1 MATPEKPELSAIDIL
16 RNAANLKPMR
26 KMVELN
32 NGSVL
37 EFWHTP
43 LTAAER
49 AKVNKEVA
57 SDEPGEFIM
66 QLLIAKATNESGE
79 KLFSRGHI
87 ASLRR
92 EVREEDL
99 QKLQISILNNEKD
112 QYYDPKP

>member
-1 MATPEKPELSAIDIL
+1 MASTSNQHLTAIDIL

-26 KMVELN
+26 KVVELN
-32 NGSVL
+32 DGSVL

-49 AKVNKEVA
+49 AKVTKET
-57 SDEPGEFIM
+57 SDEPGDFIM
-66 QLLIAKATNESGE
+66 QLLIRKATNESGE
-79 KLFSRGHI
+79 RLFNPGHI
-87 ASLRR
+87 ATLRR

-99 QKLQISILNNEKD
+99 QKLQLSILNNEKD